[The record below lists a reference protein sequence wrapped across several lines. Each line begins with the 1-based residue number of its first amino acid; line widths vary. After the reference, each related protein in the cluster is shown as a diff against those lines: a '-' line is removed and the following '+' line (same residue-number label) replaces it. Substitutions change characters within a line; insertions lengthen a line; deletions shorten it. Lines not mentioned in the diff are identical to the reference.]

1 MYNLESLAVFIYR
14 VGVLL
19 ALLMVMFW
27 LKTAVVNLI
36 EIKLYTNAIKT
47 HIDVAYTATDCD
59 SPEWTD

>member
-47 HIDVAYTATDCD
+47 YIDVAYTATDYD